1 MVSDGRSGMMEV
13 QADRRFIYRLPALAI
28 SKLGWEGAL
37 FVCLAL
43 GALGLRLWELDGRP
57 MHYDESIHLHYAW
70 RLATG
75 DGYSHS
81 PWLHGPFQ
89 IHFTALIF
97 KFFSDSDFTGRLG
110 YALFGAALVA
120 LPYFLRTYLGR
131 TGAVV
136 TSVLLALSPSLLY
149 FSRFGRNDILMAFW
163 AVALLILM
171 WRYLNEGK
179 NRYLYIASAVL
190 ALAFATKETSY
201 ILVAIFGTALFL
213 LSLTEIVPWTL
224 GRIKLS
230 EMRGAPAFLILIVT
244 LTLPQWSALASILQ
258 GAMGVVL
265 ANSDGGTGE
274 VGLPALASPPIAF
287 PFVNLPLAL
296 DSLIIAAM
304 VVIPLGATLFTKIGR
319 WRAKWLLPGAVSAAL
334 IYAVVAFSEGSVPRD
349 YLISLGFILGALIL
363 SVIIGMMWWW
373 RVWLLCAA
381 IFYTIW
387 TMLYTSVFGLFVQHH
402 GFCPSEAGNF
412 FGTMC
417 SKLGGVFTGSW
428 QGLGYWMAQQEV
440 ARGGQPW
447 YYHIV
452 IGSVYEFLPLLF
464 GLVAIVYYLRKGE
477 LFGLLLSFWA
487 TVNLII
493 YTLAGEKMPWLLVNV
508 ALPFIFL
515 AGKFIGEIIE
525 RVSWRR
531 VLRSASPSILLLA
544 PLLLVAGVYLLKRYL
559 DQGEME
565 SWQSWGL
572 VGVINVM
579 AVMCAFLIHR
589 ARPRVGITLAGLG
602 VGALLLGFG
611 TFVAFRASYSY
622 DDTPVEM
629 LVYAQGS
636 SDVVKMAAKLENSVL
651 VEGEKRRVVDV
662 DYELWYPFN
671 WYVRHEQKEG
681 SLGFLCYKDDKED
694 GYVPWCNPLEEPPST
709 KAVLL
714 IESHANRDSNQLEEY
729 EKSGPFSNL
738 LWFPESY
745 RRPRENRREESIGEQ
760 LKKDLEFVKDN
771 ISRREAWSNALDY
784 FLLRRLG
791 SEWWEST
798 FFSYISEGA
807 PAQPAEEEG

>member
-1 MVSDGRSGMMEV
+1 MMEA
-13 QADRRFIYRLPALAI
+13 QADRRLIYRLPALAR

-37 FVCLAL
+37 FAGIALA
-43 GALGLRLWELDGRP
+43 ALGLRLWELDGRT
-57 MHYDESIHLHYAW
+57 MHYDESIHVHYAW

-81 PWLHGPFQ
+81 PWMHGPFQ
-89 IHFTALIF
+89 IHMTSLIF
-97 KFFSDSDFTGRLG
+97 KIFSDSDFTARLG
-110 YALFGAALVA
+110 YAFFGAALVV

-201 ILVAIFGTALFL
+201 ILVAIFGAALL
-213 LSLTEIVPWTL
+213 LMSLTEIVPWML

-230 EMRGAPAFLILIVT
+230 QMRGAPAFLILMVT
-244 LTLPQWSALASILQ
+244 LTLPQWSALASKLQ
-258 GAMGVVL
+258 GIMGVVL
-265 ANSDGGTGE
+265 ANTEGGTGE
-274 VGLPALASPPIAF
+274 VGLPALESPPIVF
-287 PFVNLPLAL
+287 PFVDLPSVL
-296 DSLIIAAM
+296 DPLIIAAI
-304 VVIPLGATLFTKIGR
+304 VLIPLGVALFTKIGR
-319 WRAKWLLPGAVSAAL
+319 RKAKWLLSGAFSAAL
-334 IYAVVAFSEGSVPRD
+334 IYPVVSFPEGSVPRD
-349 YLISLGFILGALIL
+349 YLISFGFLLGTLIL

-373 RVWLLCAA
+373 RVWLLCSA

-387 TMLYTSVFGLFVQHH
+387 TMFYTSVFGLFVQHH
-402 GFCPSEAGNF
+402 GYCPSEAGNF

-417 SKLGGVFTGSW
+417 SKLGGVFSGSW
-428 QGLGYWMAQQEV
+428 QGLGYWLAQQEV

-447 YYHIV
+447 YYHLV
-452 IGSVYEFLPLLF
+452 ISSVYEFLPLLF
-464 GLVAIVYYLRKGE
+464 GVVAIVYYLRKGE

-487 TVNLII
+487 VGTLII
-493 YTLAGEKMPWLLVNV
+493 YTYAGEKMPWLLVNV
-508 ALPFIFL
+508 ALPFIVL

-525 RVSWRR
+525 RVNWRK
-531 VLRSASPSILLLA
+531 VLRSASSSILVLA
-544 PLLLVAGVYLLKRYL
+544 PLWLLAGVYLLTRYL
-559 DQGEME
+559 DQGEMD

-572 VGVINVM
+572 LGAIIVM
-579 AVMCAFLIHR
+579 AVMLVFLIHR
-589 ARPRVGITLAGLG
+589 ARPRLGITLAGLG
-602 VGALLLGFG
+602 VGVLLLGFG

-636 SDVVKMAAKLENSVL
+636 SDVLKAAAKLENGIL
-651 VEGEKRRVVDV
+651 DNEDERRVVDV

-681 SLGFLCYKDDKED
+681 SLGFLCYKDEKED
-694 GYVPWCNPLEEPPST
+694 GYVPWCSPLEEPPST
-709 KAVLL
+709 MAVFL
-714 IESHANRDSNQLEEY
+714 IESHANRDSTHLEEY
-729 EKSGPFSNL
+729 EKSGPFKNL

-745 RRPRENRREESIGEQ
+745 RRPGENRRNESMGEQ
-760 LKKDLEFVKDN
+760 LKEDLQFVKDN
-771 ISRREAWSNALDY
+771 ISKREAWRNALDY

-807 PAQPAEEEG
+807 PTQPGGEEG